1 MLAEAEA
8 VRLASF
14 RDAIRSE
21 QRQQLAQGLATLTS
35 SQGEHV
41 ESAVATRTSPI
52 QARLDA
58 LDVLVRG
65 LHSRGVAVWSRLDTM
80 EEALVEETGALEQ
93 ALTRSQ
99 EEAVQTQE
107 EMSGRLMQRCAALE
121 DELQRLAR
129 QVSALTQE
137 TGTCRSDWR
146 KDKEVALLQAD
157 LEAMLETTSER
168 LAANLARCARNQCR
182 VGRVGPFCPHTQRH
196 IYTYA

>member
-21 QRQQLAQGLATLTS
+21 QRQQLAQGLATITS
-35 SQGEHV
+35 SQGQHV

-65 LHSRGVAVWSRLDTM
+65 LHSRGVAVWSRLDTIEERYGDM
-80 EEALVEETGALEQ
+80 EEALVEETGAL
-93 ALTRSQ
+93 LTSQ
-99 EEAVQTQE
+99 EDAVQTQE

-168 LAANLARCARNQCR
+168 LAANLARCARNQCPSGLF
-182 VGRVGPFCPHTQRH
+182 VLTQH
-196 IYTYA
+196 HLYTYA